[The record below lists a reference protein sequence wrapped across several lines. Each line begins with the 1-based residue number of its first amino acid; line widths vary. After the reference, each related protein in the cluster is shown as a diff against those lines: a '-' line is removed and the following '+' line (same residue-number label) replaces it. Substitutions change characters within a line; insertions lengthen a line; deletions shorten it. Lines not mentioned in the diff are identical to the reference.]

1 MKKQKKDQ
9 ANTNDIMEK
18 KAGALQEAN
27 VELQQQLARNVAID
41 KRRHENSEQ
50 RLCKLQEQYN
60 AVVIDMEG
68 LTVKMEEQLEW
79 EKEAFQ
85 IRHTDRRYTC
95 NPYPTLIHTLTHH
108 FFLGASR

>member
-18 KAGALQEAN
+18 TARALQEVN
-27 VELQQQLARNVAID
+27 VELQQQLARNVANE
-41 KRRHENSEQ
+41 KRRNENSEQ
-50 RLCKLQEQYN
+50 RLGKLQEKYD

-85 IRHTDRRYTC
+85 IRHTDQRCTC
-95 NPYPTLIHTLTHH
+95 NPHPTLMHILTPPL
-108 FFLGASR
+108 FC

>member
-9 ANTNDIMEK
+9 ANSNDIIEK

-27 VELQQQLARNVAID
+27 DELQQQLARNVAND
-41 KRRHENSEQ
+41 KRRHEKSEQ
-50 RLCKLQEQYN
+50 RLGKLQEKFN

-68 LTVKMEEQLEW
+68 LTAKIEEQLEW

-85 IRHTDRRYTC
+85 IRHTDQRYTC
-95 NPYPTLIHTLTHH
+95 NPDPTLIRTLTPPL
-108 FFLGASR
+108 FL